1 MSQIDGA
8 EEMLEGVVG
17 AKRPQV
23 HAPAARSEVRLG
35 SLGWAALSALVSAV
49 MVALQLPFARLKFDD
64 FIHRA
69 ALRGHPS
76 LPFQKWDMFHFFSG
90 DPISLRAAQDAG
102 FVPWFVD
109 PELKLAFLRPLSS
122 ALIVLDD
129 ALFGSFA
136 QGYLLHGGLWYLAL
150 CTLVAL
156 WYQKL
161 LPGLRGGLA
170 SIAFVVAGAHHEV
183 VSWFSARNALVA
195 AVFGMLAL
203 LAYQR
208 WRERGDVWARF
219 ASAAALV
226 LALSA
231 GEAGL
236 GVVAFIAAYEWTTRA
251 APLGQ
256 RLRALAPTLAVA
268 ASYLALHAA
277 LGYGTHGSGAYINPL
292 HEPLAYLAALPQR
305 FLFSLGV
312 LLLGVPADLW
322 FFAPAARSALTLVG
336 LAAALLG
343 ALWLLIGARR
353 LPDGDRATLRL
364 LSLAM
369 LGSLLPQLA
378 GPLGPRS
385 YLLAS
390 SAALGLLT
398 LGVDQALRS
407 KATPPRRYLA
417 WAAGGLVAALHLLG
431 GPFLWLEATRFETK
445 LLGGQGDRERE
456 LDLGGPLLG
465 EQDYLLLSVPDPV
478 FGIYLPFMRHAL
490 GLPAPARWRLL
501 SLAECDQ
508 VVVRTSARTF
518 ELELSR
524 GDLIDASFA
533 EIFRGPARTFR
544 VGEQVPIDGLSAR
557 ILELSPR
564 GQPRR
569 IEFTTRR
576 DLDDPRLRLFGWDG
590 GHMQPIHLV
599 QGERRT
605 LRWP

>member
-8 EEMLEGVVG
+8 EEML
-17 AKRPQV
+17 
-23 HAPAARSEVRLG
+23 APLVAGEHPPAPSPALRSDVRLG
-35 SLGWAALSALVSAV
+35 SWGWVALSALGSAV
-49 MVALQLPFARLKFDD
+49 LVALQLPFARLKFDD

-76 LPFQKWDMFHFFSG
+76 LPFEKWDMFHFFSG
-90 DPISLRAAQDAG
+90 DPISLRAGQDAG
-102 FVPWFVD
+102 FVPWFAD
-109 PELKLAFLRPLSS
+109 PELKLAFLRPLASG
-122 ALIVLDD
+122 LIALDD
-129 ALFGSFA
+129 AVFGSFA

-150 CTLVAL
+150 CSLVAL

-161 LPGLRGGLA
+161 LPGVRGGLA
-170 SIAFVVAGAHHEV
+170 GIAFVVAGAHHEV
-183 VSWFSARNALVA
+183 VAWFSARNALVA

-203 LAYQR
+203 LAHQR
-208 WRERGDVWARF
+208 WREQGERWARW
-219 ASAAALV
+219 ACAAALV

-236 GVVAFIAAYEWTTRA
+236 GAVAFIAAYEWSRA
-251 APLGQ
+251 ASLRQ
-256 RLRALAPTLAVA
+256 RLRGLGPTLAVA
-268 ASYLALHAA
+268 GSYLALHVA
-277 LGYGTHGSGAYINPL
+277 LGYGTHGSGAYIDPL
-292 HEPLAYLAALPQR
+292 HEPLAYFAALPQR

-322 FFAPAARSALTLVG
+322 FFAPGARGVLTLVG
-336 LAAALLG
+336 LAAAALG
-343 ALWLLIGARR
+343 LLWLRFGSRR
-353 LPDGDRATLRL
+353 LPEGDRATLRWL
-364 LSLAM
+364 TLAM

-398 LGVDQALRS
+398 LGVAQALRNQAS
-407 KATPPRRYLA
+407 VPRRYLG

-431 GPFLWLEATRFETK
+431 GPYLWLEATRFETK
-445 LLGGQGDRERE
+445 LLGGQGVRESE
-456 LDLGGPLLG
+456 LDLEGPLLG

-478 FGIYLPFMRHAL
+478 FGIYLPFTRHAM

-508 VVVRTSARTF
+508 VVVRTSPRTF

-544 VGEQVPIDGLSAR
+544 VGEQVEIEGLSAR
-557 ILELSPR
+557 MLELSPR

-576 DLDDPRLRLFGWDG
+576 ELDDPKLRLFGWDG
-590 GHMQPIHLV
+590 GHMRAIRLV

-605 LRWP
+605 LHWQ

>member
-8 EEMLEGVVG
+8 EEMLEPL
-17 AKRPQV
+17 AAAQRPPV
-23 HAPAARSEVRLG
+23 NPKAVRSDVRLG
-35 SLGWAALSALVSAV
+35 ARGWVALSAVASAV
-49 MVALQLPFARLKFDD
+49 LVALQLPFARLKFDD
-64 FIHRA
+64 FIHSA

-76 LPFQKWDMFHFFSG
+76 LPFEKWDMFHFFSG
-90 DPISLRAAQDAG
+90 DPISLRAGQDAG
-102 FVPWFVD
+102 FVPWFAD

-122 ALIVLDD
+122 GLIVLDD
-129 ALFGSFA
+129 AVFGSFA

-150 CTLVAL
+150 CSLVAL

-161 LPGLRGGLA
+161 LPGARGGLA

-203 LAYQR
+203 LAHQR
-208 WRERGDVWARF
+208 WREQGERWARW

-226 LALSA
+226 LALGA

-236 GVVAFIAAYEWTTRA
+236 GVVAFIAAYEWTRVTS
-251 APLGQ
+251 LGQ
-256 RLRALAPTLAVA
+256 RLRGLGPTLAVA
-268 ASYLALHAA
+268 GSYLALHVA

-292 HEPLAYLAALPQR
+292 HEPLSYLAALPER

-322 FFAPAARSALTLVG
+322 FFAPAARGVLTLVG
-336 LAAALLG
+336 LAAAALG
-343 ALWLLIGARR
+343 LLWLRFGSRR
-353 LPDGDRATLRL
+353 LPDADRATLRL
-364 LSLAM
+364 LTLAM

-390 SAALGLLT
+390 SAALGLLA
-398 LGVDQALRS
+398 LGVDQALRNQTT
-407 KATPPRRYLA
+407 APRRYLG

-431 GPFLWLEATRFETK
+431 GPYLWLEATRFETK
-445 LLGGQGDRERE
+445 LLGGQGVRQRE
-456 LDLGGPLLG
+456 LDLEGPLLG

-478 FGIYLPFMRHAL
+478 FGIYLPFTRYAL

-508 VVVRTSARTF
+508 VVVRTSPRTF

-533 EIFRGPARTFR
+533 EIFRGSARTFR
-544 VGEQVPIDGLSAR
+544 VGEQVEIEGLTAR
-557 ILELSPR
+557 ILDLSPR

-576 DLDDPRLRLFGWDG
+576 DLDDPKLRLFAWDG
-590 GHMQPIHLV
+590 GHMQAIRLV

-605 LRWP
+605 LHWP